1 MLCSL
6 QVGMAFSSEAALIP
20 TGARASPQLRN
31 NQMTPNQAQSIP
43 AHVFEET
50 GIVLLA
56 SGILLFQSTDVDL
69 DGNFAL
75 KKKPCLLFF
84 LKQLSCLATQT

>member
-1 MLCSL
+1 
-6 QVGMAFSSEAALIP
+6 MAFSSEAALIP

-56 SGILLFQSTDVDL
+56 SCYFRVLMLAWMGILHSERSLVYY
-69 DGNFAL
+69 
-75 KKKPCLLFF
+75 FF
-84 LKQLSCLATQT
+84 